1 AQHQSKVCAS
11 ELQMVCA
18 NRRSRPVSSVRSPT
32 DLLKQKFPKYDRVQL
47 TIQQTLK
54 RLRKP
59 AAARQRLPSVL
70 FAEAFSFSGAFSSD
84 LADVA
89 FWSLFWP
96 SPVWVDFE
104 PFESLSPDVAAC
116 FETFESFSLPLTP
129 FSSRDLVSALESSP
143 SSKRLP

>member
-1 AQHQSKVCAS
+1 
-11 ELQMVCA
+11 MVCA

-32 DLLKQKFPKYDRVQL
+32 DLLKQKVPKYDRVQL

-96 SPVWVDFE
+96 SPVWVGFE
-104 PFESLSPDVAAC
+104 AIDRLSACVAAWFVALQC
-116 FETFESFSLPLTP
+116 FFVVLNP
-129 FSSRDLVSALESSP
+129 F
-143 SSKRLP
+143 

>member
-1 AQHQSKVCAS
+1 
-11 ELQMVCA
+11 MVCA

-32 DLLKQKFPKYDRVQL
+32 DLLKQKVPKYDRVQL

-54 RLRKP
+54 RFRKP
-59 AAARQRLPSVL
+59 AAARQRLPSGL

-84 LADVA
+84 LAEVA

-96 SPVWVDFE
+96 SPRASVDFE
-104 PFESLSPDVAAC
+104 TFESLSPDVAAC
-116 FETFESFSLPLTP
+116 FETFESFSLPPTP
-129 FSSRDLVSALESSP
+129 FSSFDLVSALEPSP